1 MNIKTKRV
9 VNQSEWDFPA
19 NGFYPKLN
27 DVLTI
32 EAEIPKNIP
41 KTLRREMV
49 RWSIWVII
57 SDFLVEFWSIQGPET
72 HFSL

>member
-1 MNIKTKRV
+1 M
-9 VNQSEWDFPA
+9 NQSEWDFPA

-27 DVLTI
+27 DILAI

-41 KTLRREMV
+41 KTYFQIRKMV

-57 SDFLVEFWSIQGPET
+57 
-72 HFSL
+72 